1 MAGLATKEM
10 NGKGKMMIGK
20 IIGVMFLSRTC
31 SHMAHLK
38 TSSYAKHK
46 ALQKFYEGVVDLAD
60 DLAEAGQGLW
70 GKLDIPF
77 EPLDSDITEPIVMIQ
92 KHLNRIE
99 NLAKDCQQ
107 EFIGNILQEVQ
118 ALYRKTLYLMT
129 ELN

>member
-20 IIGVMFLSRTC
+20 IIGIMFMSRTAA
-31 SHMAHLK
+31 HMAHLK

-46 ALQKFYEGVVDLAD
+46 ALNKFYDDIVDLAD

-70 GKLDIPF
+70 GKLEIPF
-77 EPLDSDITEPIVMIQ
+77 EQLDSDITEPITMIQ

-99 NLAKDCQQ
+99 SLAKDCEQ
-107 EFIGNILQEVQ
+107 EFIGNILQEIQ
-118 ALYRKTLYLMT
+118 ALYRKTLYLMV